1 EVRCLW
7 VPFYLSLFLKLHF
20 PFLTLPSPTH
30 NKLDN
35 RFNSTPT
42 YSTAMTTAPPPTPP
56 PELKTYWCHECD
68 MSVSLTS
75 SPSPSPLLCPQCHTH
90 FLELMDSP
98 FSQNDAD
105 SFLPSSSL
113 FDVLF
118 QDALLLLA
126 PSPPKTSI
134 ETIIPIITVT
144 PTLLSLLDPN
154 GVVLCAV
161 CKDAIS
167 VDEEA
172 KQLPCDHLYHADCI
186 TPWLC
191 LRSSCPLCRF
201 RISEE
206 EEEEDENEE
215 DDEDDVN
222 GADVMR
228 EMIVRMSELSEDD
241 FYGLRIT
248 LNHIASRHALLHS
261 NALGGGDNTDASEIG
276 GDVDG
281 ES

>member
-1 EVRCLW
+1 
-7 VPFYLSLFLKLHF
+7 
-20 PFLTLPSPTH
+20 
-30 NKLDN
+30 
-35 RFNSTPT
+35 
-42 YSTAMTTAPPPTPP
+42 MTTAPPPTPP
-56 PELKTYWCHECD
+56 PLELKTYWCHECD

-75 SPSPSPLLCPQCHTH
+75 SSSPSPLLCPQCHTH

-113 FDVLF
+113 FDVVF

-126 PSPPKTSI
+126 PPPSKTRT

-144 PTLLSLLDPN
+144 ETLLSLLDPN

-172 KQLPCDHLYHADCI
+172 KQLPCDHLYHSDCI
-186 TPWLC
+186 TPWLR

-201 RISEE
+201 RISEDE
-206 EEEEDENEE
+206 DEDENDE
-215 DDEDDVN
+215 DDEEDVN
-222 GADVMR
+222 GADMMR
-228 EMIVRMSELSEDD
+228 EMMARMSELSEDD
-241 FYGLRIT
+241 FYGLRMT
-248 LNHIASRHALLHS
+248 LNYIASRHELLHS
-261 NALGGGDNTDASEIG
+261 NASGGGDNHDASSEVG

-281 ES
+281 GS